1 MEAALQVAGASLVLV
16 GTVFVIIGGVGVV
29 RLPDFYTR
37 IHGAGITDTMGA
49 GLILTG
55 LMLYSGPS
63 IVTVKLVMILFLL
76 WITGPTAT
84 HALAKAALAS
94 GLEPE
99 LADRGEGPVGA
110 RGDRGGEPS

>member
-1 MEAALQVAGASLVLV
+1 MGVVVDLAGMVLVLI
-16 GTVFVIIGGVGVV
+16 GAVFAIIGAVGIL
-29 RLPDFYTR
+29 RLPDFYSR

-55 LMLYSGPS
+55 LMLYAGLSL
-63 IVTVKLVMILFLL
+63 VTVKLVMILVLL

-94 GLEPE
+94 GLKPYLTEDTRVAP
-99 LADRGEGPVGA
+99 AASDTGEVAG
-110 RGDRGGEPS
+110 

>member
-1 MEAALQVAGASLVLV
+1 MQAGLQATGMALLLAGSLFAV
-16 GTVFVIIGGVGVV
+16 IGGIGVI
-29 RLPDFYTR
+29 RLPDFYSR

-55 LMLYSGPS
+55 LMLYSGLTL
-63 IVTVKLVMILFLL
+63 VTLKLVMILFLL

-84 HALAKAALAS
+84 HALSKAALAS

-99 LADRGEGPVGA
+99 LAEPSVEAAPAGVPSGEGA
-110 RGDRGGEPS
+110 S